1 MMLRVCLVLAALLGW
16 SVPASACTCSN
27 GGPRAARARSTA
39 VFLGRVLSVSA
50 APLRSEPYG
59 DVAMARFVVSQSIKG
74 VSRNDTVMTQ
84 YLVGTGGN
92 CGLVL
97 KPGMRLL
104 VYAAPAKG
112 SGSQLWTDYCAG
124 TKGLECAE
132 FDLEQ
137 LEVPAPAGVGDCRP
151 PLPKSGR
158 PTPSRRAL
166 SDPPSNE
173 SLQQMGAWDSTRRLP
188 RERSV
193 ARA

>member
-1 MMLRVCLVLAALLGW
+1 MLLRVCLVLSALLGW

-59 DVAMARFVVSQSIKG
+59 EVAMARFVVTQSIKG
-74 VSRNDTVMTQ
+74 VSLNDTVTMQ

-97 KPGMRLL
+97 KPGMQLL
-104 VYAAPAKG
+104 VYAAPTEG
-112 SGSQLWTDYCAG
+112 SGSHLWTGYCSG
-124 TKGLECAE
+124 TKGIECAA

-151 PLPKSGR
+151 PRPKLQ
-158 PTPSRRAL
+158 RRTQPPVEL
-166 SDPPSNE
+166 SDLSGP
-173 SLQQMGAWDSTRRLP
+173 DDR
-188 RERSV
+188 
-193 ARA
+193 